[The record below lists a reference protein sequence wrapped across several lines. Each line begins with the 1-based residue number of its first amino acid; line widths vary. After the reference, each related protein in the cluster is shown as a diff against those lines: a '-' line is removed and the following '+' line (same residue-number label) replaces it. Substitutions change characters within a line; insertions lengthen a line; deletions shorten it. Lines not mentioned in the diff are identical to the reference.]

1 MAATLPDGATVSI
14 ATTYDAVAKSITAIT
29 NANPGVASSA
39 GHGFTAGTLVEV
51 KSGWNR
57 INDRVIRVANPVMGA
72 FDLEGIDTTN
82 TEFYPAGTGAGSAR
96 AISAFTQIA
105 QILEFT
111 TQGGD
116 QQFVN
121 FSFLEEDFERQLPSI
136 TSAQSITIRIADD
149 AALAGYQALK
159 AASELRKN
167 RALKLTLKNGD
178 VLLYN
183 GIVSLNETP
192 TLTKGQVMAVTAT
205 YSLQGRPTRYRAGS

>member
-1 MAATLPDGATVSI
+1 MAAALPDGAVVSL
-14 ATTYDAVAKSITAIT
+14 ATTYDAASKTITAIT

-39 GHGFTAGTLVEV
+39 AHGYLAGALLEL

-57 INDRVIRVANPVMGA
+57 INDRIIRVANPAGGT
-72 FDLEGIDTTN
+72 FELDGIDTTN
-82 TEFYPAGTGAGSAR
+82 PDFFPAGTGVGSAR
-96 AISAFTQIA
+96 AITAWTQVS
-105 QILEFT
+105 QIIEFT
-111 TQGGD
+111 TNGGE

-121 FSFLEEDFERQLPSI
+121 FSFLEEDYERQLPSI
-136 TSAQSITIRIADD
+136 TSAQSITMRIADD
-149 AALAGYQALK
+149 ASLAGYQALK
-159 AASELRKN
+159 AASDLRKN

-205 YSLQGRPTRYRAGS
+205 FSLQGRPTRYRAA